1 MATATDLP
9 QKRVLV
15 VDDSRF
21 VRATFAA
28 VLKAVLPVR
37 EEADGEAAWQA
48 IQEDPSIV
56 LVFTDLDMPKLDGFG
71 LLAQIRASSDER
83 VKALPVVVISGAEQ
97 PGVKE
102 RARAAGAND
111 FISKTADPPEL
122 LARLDNVLKVV
133 TASEA
138 EATHDRLTGALTEKY
153 LRTES
158 AKRFS
163 YAKRHDAELSVMA
176 LRVDSAGDI
185 VRSAGKD
192 AAEQLIARI
201 AKLLMGQVRAED
213 SVARTAA
220 ATFMVVAPGTSAA
233 QMLLLAKRLQAQLH
247 QAKVTYAGQ
256 LLRIAA
262 SYGVSSIHV
271 DTVHTV
277 EELMKLAAQR
287 LDGAPLSL
295 PAAESV
301 PAEIDQALRVLEHAD
316 ASRLGAV
323 SEQILQRLQ
332 RIAQAIQAKTKG
344 GVP

>member
-1 MATATDLP
+1 VATATELP

-28 VLKAVLPVR
+28 VMKAVLPVR
-37 EEADGEAAWQA
+37 EEADGEAAWKA
-48 IQEDPSIV
+48 IQEDASIV

-71 LLAQIRASSDER
+71 LLAHIRASSDER
-83 VKALPVVVISGAEQ
+83 VKSLPVVVISGAEQ
-97 PGVKE
+97 AGVKE
-102 RARAAGAND
+102 RARTAGANE

-133 TASEA
+133 TAHEA

-163 YAKRHDAELSVMA
+163 YAKRHDGELCVMA
-176 LRVDSAGDI
+176 LRIDSVGDI

-201 AKLLMGQVRAED
+201 AKLLMDQVRAED

-220 ATFMVVAPGTSAA
+220 ATFLMVAPGTTAA
-233 QMLLLAKRLQAQLH
+233 QMLALAKRLHAQLQ
-247 QAKVTYAGQ
+247 QARVRYAGQ
-256 LLRIAA
+256 VLNIVARYGVA
-262 SYGVSSIHV
+262 SMHVDPVSSI
-271 DTVHTV
+271 D
-277 EELMKLAAQR
+277 ELMGLAMQR
-287 LDGAPLSL
+287 LDGGAPATPAAVETL
-295 PAAESV
+295 PADIE
-301 PAEIDQALRVLEHAD
+301 QALRVLEHAD
-316 ASRLGAV
+316 ASRLGEV
-323 SEQILQRLQ
+323 SQEILDRLQ
-332 RIAQAIQAKTKG
+332 RIAKAIHSKRKT
-344 GVP
+344 P

>member
-1 MATATDLP
+1 MNTLSTTQVLP

-37 EEADGEAAWQA
+37 EEADGEAAWKA
-48 IQEDPSIV
+48 LQEDRSIV

-71 LLAQIRASSDER
+71 LLARIRAAADER
-83 VKALPVVVISGAEQ
+83 LKKLPVVVISGAEQ
-97 PGVKE
+97 VGVKE
-102 RARAAGAND
+102 KARAAGAND

-133 TASEA
+133 TANEA
-138 EATHDRLTGALTEKY
+138 EATHDPLTGALTASY

-158 AKRFS
+158 EKRFS
-163 YAKRHDAELSVMA
+163 YAKRHDGELSIMA
-176 LRVDSAGDI
+176 LRIDTAGDI
-185 VRSAGKD
+185 VRSVGRD

-233 QMLLLAKRLQAQLH
+233 QMLQLAKRLQAQLQ
-247 QAKVTYAGQ
+247 QAKVAYAGQ
-256 LLRIAA
+256 QLKISA
-262 SYGVSSIHV
+262 SYGVASIHV
-271 DTVHTV
+271 DTVHSV
-277 EELMKLAAQR
+277 DELMALATKR
-287 LDGAPLSL
+287 LDGGTFTL
-295 PAAESV
+295 PAETL
-301 PAEIDQALRVLEHAD
+301 PAEIDQALRVLEHVD
-316 ASRLGAV
+316 ASALGEV
-323 SEQILQRLQ
+323 SQEIVERLQ
-332 RIAQAIQAKTKG
+332 RIARAIQEKRS
-344 GVP
+344 